1 MADRQRLSSCAK
13 WCQPRT
19 TGVEQPFRKGV
30 KFILIKRQLV
40 IKGGQNWGNQTS
52 NHKMSH
58 SDERKKVLKSAC
70 AKNYGAILS
79 MAQVFN
85 DAAII
90 VLTDLPV

>member
-1 MADRQRLSSCAK
+1 
-13 WCQPRT
+13 
-19 TGVEQPFRKGV
+19 
-30 KFILIKRQLV
+30 
-40 IKGGQNWGNQTS
+40 
-52 NHKMSH
+52 MSH

-90 VLTDLPV
+90 VLADLPVLARSITAKILLCFLRLSS

>member
-1 MADRQRLSSCAK
+1 
-13 WCQPRT
+13 
-19 TGVEQPFRKGV
+19 
-30 KFILIKRQLV
+30 
-40 IKGGQNWGNQTS
+40 
-52 NHKMSH
+52 MSH